1 MKFKE
6 RFTQNV
12 FNRLFLI
19 SSITIVVTVI
29 ILFVTVS
36 NYYSDIIIQ
45 KEVNI
50 NTRTLE
56 RVEDYFSSKDADIN
70 RAIRDLYINGEMI
83 NDITFALNNGY
94 GKYLEYHL
102 DRFSKSK
109 SFTPN
114 NIDIYFN
121 GYFSQD
127 SDLNAI
133 SLRSYENQSIEYL
146 LINNNVRWNK
156 SVIDLGTNADPSL
169 SQGIPNL
176 NRDGLLKERKLRNTI
191 TKRII
196 LNNPVTLKKIGE
208 ISFYYST
215 EWLDKMLRKQEGAPV
230 SFFLIDRNGEIAYS
244 VNKGIPIDMIREV
257 KRETNETKIEWKQ
270 ENYHINTIANMGEF
284 TYISVIPDKGWQ
296 KLTIIRG
303 TMWVVICFLILAAIL
318 ITFSFTRNYS
328 RRIQNIVKIV
338 RKVENGD
345 LNARIPIS
353 KQEDELSK
361 ISININSML
370 TELNKYIEQSYLLN
384 MKQQQ
389 AELKALQAQID
400 PHFLFNTL
408 EAIRMVAVVEGSKT
422 SSKMIFHLSKL
433 FRYTLESKDTV
444 PLYTEIRYVNQYLK
458 LMQFKYPDKLTVDIN
473 IPNEVEQT
481 MVQKLILQPIIENYF
496 AHGFKKNQFNNELLI
511 LAHQVGEKID
521 IIVKDNGKGM
531 SEDKLD
537 IIVQHINHEEGD
549 GVKSIGL
556 RNIHQRLKLKYGDQ
570 FGISLTSI
578 KDQGTTVKLSI
589 PVQETKHV

>member
-1 MKFKE
+1 MKSKG
-6 RFTQNV
+6 RYTQNV

-36 NYYSDIIIQ
+36 NYYSNIIIQ

-70 RAIRDLYINGEMI
+70 RAIRDLYINGDMI

-127 SDLNAI
+127 IDLNAI
-133 SLRSYENQSIEYL
+133 SLRSYETQSIEYL

-176 NRDGLLKERKLRNTI
+176 SRDGLLKERKLRNTI
-191 TKRII
+191 TKKII

-230 SFFLIDRNGEIAYS
+230 SFFLIDRNGEIIYS

-458 LMQFKYPDKLTVDIN
+458 LMQFKYPDKLSVDIN

-511 LAHQVGEKID
+511 LAQQVGEKID

-589 PVQETKHV
+589 PVQEIKHV

>member
-1 MKFKE
+1 MKFKG

-19 SSITIVVTVI
+19 SSITIVITVI

-70 RAIRDLYINGEMI
+70 RAIRDLYINGDMI

-127 SDLNAI
+127 IDLNAI

-230 SFFLIDRNGEIAYS
+230 SFFLIDRNGEIIYS

-284 TYISVIPDKGWQ
+284 TYVSVIPDKGWQ

-303 TMWVVICFLILAAIL
+303 TMWVVICFLISAAIL

-338 RKVENGD
+338 RKVENGN

-511 LAHQVGEKID
+511 LAEQVGEKID

-556 RNIHQRLKLKYGDQ
+556 RNIHQRLKLKYGDE

-578 KDQGTTVKLSI
+578 KDQGTTVKVSI
-589 PVQETKHV
+589 PVSEDKHV